1 MQMEQ
6 ITQIIL
12 IILIAIK
19 AQSYMLL
26 TLLYID
32 LEMSVVLKLTN
43 SPSFFPV
50 SFRSV
55 ISWEKKTSVQNYNN
69 LL

>member
-1 MQMEQ
+1 MAQITLLYNARIKQMEQ

-32 LEMSVVLKLTN
+32 FEISVVLKLTN
-43 SPSFFPV
+43 IPSFFPV
-50 SFRSV
+50 SF
-55 ISWEKKTSVQNYNN
+55 K
-69 LL
+69 

>member
-1 MQMEQ
+1 MY
-6 ITQIIL
+6 
-12 IILIAIK
+12 LIAQIAYFICVDDADCNDYADNYK
-19 AQSYMLL
+19 LL

-50 SFRSV
+50 SFR
-55 ISWEKKTSVQNYNN
+55 
-69 LL
+69 